1 MAEAARLS
9 ETPAGI
15 RVVTET
21 VPGMRSV
28 ALGFWVRT
36 GSRDEVPA
44 EAGVSHFL
52 EHLLF
57 KGTPSLT
64 TVEISEFLDGI
75 GAQFNAFT
83 SKEATNLH
91 ARFLDRHLEDAFGVL
106 GDMFL
111 RPAMSEIDS
120 ERQVVVEEIAMYEDD
135 PDSKAHDLIAEAVFG
150 ETPLGRPI
158 IGRSEVIESISP
170 ERIRAYHD
178 ERYSG
183 ASIVISA
190 AGNLDHD
197 ALVEMAG
204 RLAPGTAGAIPIE
217 AVAPP
222 KDGKATG
229 FEKDTEQYHLV
240 VATPGID
247 RGDERRF
254 ALAILDAIL
263 GGSTSSRLFRKVREE
278 RGLAYSVGTYA
289 EQYTDTGLFAIHTG
303 TRGENLSEV
312 CEILAAEMRQIAR
325 EAPTT
330 EEIDRARELVKGRIV
345 LAEESN
351 AARMARI
358 GRAALHDLP
367 ILTLDEMIERIDA
380 VDGEAVVDL
389 AAEILG
395 QGKPSAACVGPDT
408 ALFAEAASAFEA
420 VGGS

>member
-36 GSRDEVPA
+36 GSRDEEPA

-150 ETPLGRPI
+150 ETSLGRPI
-158 IGRSEVIESISP
+158 IGRSEVIETISP
-170 ERIRAYHD
+170 ERIREYHD

-197 ALVEMAG
+197 ALDHSG
-204 RLAPGTAGAIPIE
+204 QPRHQL
-217 AVAPP
+217 
-222 KDGKATG
+222 
-229 FEKDTEQYHLV
+229 
-240 VATPGID
+240 
-247 RGDERRF
+247 
-254 ALAILDAIL
+254 
-263 GGSTSSRLFRKVREE
+263 
-278 RGLAYSVGTYA
+278 
-289 EQYTDTGLFAIHTG
+289 
-303 TRGENLSEV
+303 
-312 CEILAAEMRQIAR
+312 LAAHRLR
-325 EAPTT
+325 P
-330 EEIDRARELVKGRIV
+330 L
-345 LAEESN
+345 
-351 AARMARI
+351 
-358 GRAALHDLP
+358 
-367 ILTLDEMIERIDA
+367 
-380 VDGEAVVDL
+380 
-389 AAEILG
+389 
-395 QGKPSAACVGPDT
+395 
-408 ALFAEAASAFEA
+408 
-420 VGGS
+420 

>member
-36 GSRDEVPA
+36 GSRDEEAA

-57 KGTPSLT
+57 KGTPDLS

-111 RPAMSEIDS
+111 RPTMNEIDS

-135 PDSKAHDLIAEAVFG
+135 PDSKAHDLIADAVFG
-150 ETPLGRPI
+150 PTPLGRPI
-158 IGRSEVIESISP
+158 IGRAEVIETIEP
-170 ERIRAYHD
+170 DRIREYHD
-178 ERYSG
+178 ERYTGSN
-183 ASIVISA
+183 IVISA

-197 ALVEMAG
+197 HLVGLAERLEPGEGATYPVEPVTPPADG
-204 RLAPGTAGAIPIE
+204 RNE
-217 AVAPP
+217 A
-222 KDGKATG
+222 
-229 FEKDTEQYHLV
+229 FEKETEQYHLV

-247 RGDERRF
+247 RADERRF
-254 ALAILDAIL
+254 ALAVLDSIL
-263 GGSTSSRLFRKVREE
+263 GGSTSSRLFRKIREE

-289 EQYTDTGLFAIHTG
+289 EQYTDTGLFAVHTG

-312 CEILAAEMRQIAR
+312 CEILATELRRIASA
-325 EAPTT
+325 APAAD
-330 EEIDRARELVKGRIV
+330 EIERARELVKGRIV

-367 ILTLDEMIERIDA
+367 ILTLDEMLERIDA
-380 VDGEAVVDL
+380 VDGTAVVDL
-389 AAEILG
+389 ASEILG
-395 QGKPSAACVGPDT
+395 SGTPSSACVGPDT
-408 ALFAEAASAFEA
+408 ALVAEATSAFETVVA
-420 VGGS
+420 S

>member
-15 RVVTET
+15 RVVTEA

-36 GSRDEVPA
+36 GSRDEDPS

-57 KGTPSLT
+57 KGTPTLS

-91 ARFLDRHLEDAFGVL
+91 ARFLDRHLDGAFGVL
-106 GDMFL
+106 GDMFF

-135 PDSKAHDLIAEAVFG
+135 PDSKAHDLVAGAVFG
-150 ETPLGRPI
+150 DTPLGRPI
-158 IGRSEVIESISP
+158 IGRAGVIESISP
-170 ERIRAYHD
+170 ERIRGYHD
-178 ERYSG
+178 ERYTGSN
-183 ASIVISA
+183 IVISA

-197 ALVEMAG
+197 QVV
-204 RLAPGTAGAIPIE
+204 RLAERLEAAPGERHAVSPETSPAGGRIE
-217 AVAPP
+217 A
-222 KDGKATG
+222 
-229 FEKDTEQYHLV
+229 FEKETEQYHLV
-240 VATPGID
+240 VAMPGID
-247 RGDERRF
+247 RSDERRF
-254 ALAILDAIL
+254 ALAVLDAIL

-289 EQYTDTGLFAIHTG
+289 EQYSDTGLFAIHTG
-303 TRGENLSEV
+303 TRGENLAEV
-312 CEILAAEMRQIAR
+312 CEILAVEMRRIAT
-325 EAPTT
+325 EQPTD
-330 EEIDRARELVKGRIV
+330 EEIERARELVKGRIV

-367 ILTLDEMIERIDA
+367 ILTLDQMIERIDA
-380 VDGEAVVDL
+380 VDGPALVEL
-389 AAEILG
+389 AGEILG
-395 QGKPSAACVGPDT
+395 RGTPSAACVGPDT
-408 ALFAEAASAFEA
+408 GLVTEATA
-420 VGGS
+420 VFGTVGAA

>member
-1 MAEAARLS
+1 MPEAARLS

-36 GSRDEVPA
+36 GSRDEEPA

-83 SKEATNLH
+83 SKEVTNLH
-91 ARFLDRHLEDAFGVL
+91 ARFLDRHLSDAFEVL

-111 RPAMSEIDS
+111 RPAMNEIDS

-158 IGRSEVIESISP
+158 IGRAEVIESISP
-170 ERIRAYHD
+170 GKIREYHD
-178 ERYSG
+178 ERYCG
-183 ASIVISA
+183 PNIVISA
-190 AGNLDHD
+190 AGNLEHD
-197 ALVEMAG
+197 DLVALAS
-204 RLAPGTAGAIPIE
+204 RLEANGTAGGP
-217 AVAPP
+217 VDPVVPP
-222 KDGKATG
+222 NDGRLEV

-247 RGDERRF
+247 RSDERRF
-254 ALAILDAIL
+254 ALAVLDSIL

-289 EQYTDTGLFAIHTG
+289 EQYRETGLFAIHTG
-303 TRGENLSEV
+303 TRGENLAEV
-312 CEILAAEMRQIAR
+312 CEILATEMRRIAR
-325 EAPTT
+325 EQPSE
-330 EEIDRARELVKGRIV
+330 EEIERSKELVKGRIV

-367 ILTLDEMIERIDA
+367 ILTLDEMIEKVDA
-380 VDGEAVVDL
+380 VDGPALVEL
-389 AAEILG
+389 AAQILG
-395 QGKPSAACVGPDT
+395 SGRPSASCVGPDT
-408 ALFAEAASAFEA
+408 DLFTEAASVFET
-420 VGGS
+420 VSP